1 MVEGNWLTVSHF
13 ERKNFTGPF
22 IQELTTKGRVM
33 VDLERNMDKSRDFKE
48 AKERWNV
55 LGDEKKVLET

>member
-1 MVEGNWLTVSHF
+1 
-13 ERKNFTGPF
+13 
-22 IQELTTKGRVM
+22 M
-33 VDLERNMDKSRDFKE
+33 VDLERNMDKSRDFEE

>member
-1 MVEGNWLTVSHF
+1 
-13 ERKNFTGPF
+13 
-22 IQELTTKGRVM
+22 M